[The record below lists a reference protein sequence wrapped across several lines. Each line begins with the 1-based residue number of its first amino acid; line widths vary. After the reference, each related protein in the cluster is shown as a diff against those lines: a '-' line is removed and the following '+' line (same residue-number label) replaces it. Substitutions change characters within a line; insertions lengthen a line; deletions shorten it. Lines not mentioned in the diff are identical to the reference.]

1 MLNVHSLN
9 TLQAYKH
16 IQVNINVKV
25 KHALSIMTS
34 LDFLKG
40 HLVRC
45 SLHIQ
50 IDLAMSI
57 Y

>member
-25 KHALSIMTS
+25 KHALSIMTR